1 MEVDDDTPSCTNDQ
15 YILAIQI
22 HDIFLK
28 EATATESSDLGSASA
43 CSTF

>member
-1 MEVDDDTPSCTNDQ
+1 MEVDDDTHSCMNDQ
-15 YILAIQI
+15 YILTIQI
-22 HDIFLK
+22 HDVFLK